1 LAVGDGAAGASI
13 KPVENTQIGAQHFGH
28 CMTAQQQVASA
39 VLLDVDLGA
48 RQALAVDPPLC
59 WQVAPVL
66 WNLLRRAVDV
76 SGHIGAG
83 QYVFLRQRPLKA
95 AVRACR
101 DYLEAASHP
110 SRSAAL

>member
-1 LAVGDGAAGASI
+1 
-13 KPVENTQIGAQHFGH
+13 
-28 CMTAQQQVASA
+28 MTAQQQVASA

-48 RQALAVDPPLC
+48 RQALAVDPALC
-59 WQVAPVL
+59 WKVAQVL
-66 WNLLRRAVDV
+66 WNLLRRAVDI

-83 QYVFLRQRPLKA
+83 RYAFLRQRPLKA

-101 DYLEAASHP
+101 DYPEAASQA